1 VAQSTPSLSAGREV
15 RRHPQYGSSD
25 DDQTASLRPIARVH
39 NSAATTLFDTAGRF
53 DIIEF
58 WAYIAIVAAVSVLS
72 LIILDADLMQERMRP
87 GGPSCG
93 LALSTDHYCHVPA
106 LDRKVASTFPPN

>member
-1 VAQSTPSLSAGREV
+1 
-15 RRHPQYGSSD
+15 
-25 DDQTASLRPIARVH
+25 
-39 NSAATTLFDTAGRF
+39 
-53 DIIEF
+53 
-58 WAYIAIVAAVSVLS
+58 LS